1 MHLDH
6 TELVLERAS
15 LGIEQLYTKNR
26 QLVVGTD
33 WLAIVRGVPRLETID
48 PLRVGRRFRQ

>member
-48 PLRVGRRFRQ
+48 PLRVGRRFGK